1 MQAQHELRRTSSRLG
16 RGPSPREYAAVPQG
30 RDGEE
35 QKQQGDGPSSDL
47 EGFAN
52 IFGRHKILSS
62 LLLSLPVGFVAHY
75 LEWQPQY
82 VFLFNFVSI
91 VPLAWLIGKA
101 TEDVAARVGETAGG
115 LLNAT
120 FGNVVEMLLCVA
132 GIRNN
137 EIVVVQCTLLG
148 SILSNLLLVM
158 GCAFLAGGL
167 FFPVQRYN
175 QAGAATQCS
184 LMAMSVFAI
193 GLPTIYTNIL
203 HQETEWEHMVNV
215 SRWASVFLLG
225 VYFAYLL
232 FQLKTHADLFQDEGA
247 EEEEEEGPD
256 LSAPSAAVLLAVA
269 TVVTSFATDFLID
282 AIVGTVDTWKVSK
295 EFIGIILLP
304 IIGNAAEHYTAITVA
319 MRNKMDLSLGV
330 AAGSSC
336 QMALLVT
343 PFTVIVGW
351 IVGTEMTLNF
361 HAFQLAVLMFAVF
374 LVTTILNNGM
384 SNWLEGLILLAT
396 YSVVSLIYFCEGP
409 GKDSSLATLD

>member
-1 MQAQHELRRTSSRLG
+1 MQAQHELRRTNSRLG
-16 RGPSPREYAAVPQG
+16 SGSKSPRALRTSSKSPRGDEEGPPGSDCQG
-30 RDGEE
+30 LV
-35 QKQQGDGPSSDL
+35 K
-47 EGFAN
+47 
-52 IFGRHKILSS
+52 IFMDHKILTSM
-62 LLLSLPVGFVAHY
+62 FVALPIGFFAHFT
-75 LEWQPQY
+75 EMDPQY
-82 VFLFNFVSI
+82 VFTFNFI
-91 VPLAWLIGKA
+91 AIIPLAWLIGKA
-101 TEDVAARVGETAGG
+101 TEDVAASVGETAGG

-120 FGNVVEMLLCVA
+120 FGNVVEMLLCVS

-137 EIVVVQCTLLG
+137 QIIVVQCTLLG

-158 GCAFLAGGL
+158 GCAFLAGGM
-167 FFPVQRYN
+167 FYPIQRYN

-203 HQETEWEHMVNV
+203 HQEAEWEHMIAV

-225 VYFAYLL
+225 VYAAYLL
-232 FQLKTHADLFQDEGA
+232 FQLKTHASLFQDDSGGEG
-247 EEEEEEGPD
+247 EDEDPPD
-256 LSAPSAAVLLAVA
+256 LSAPSAAVLLGIT
-269 TVVTSFATDFLID
+269 TVVTSFCTDYLID
-282 AIVGTVDTWKVSK
+282 AIEETVDKWKVSK

-343 PFTVIVGW
+343 PFTVLVGW
-351 IVGTEMTLNF
+351 AYGTEMTLNF
-361 HAFQLAVLMFAVF
+361 HAFQLAVLLFAVF

-384 SNWLEGLILLAT
+384 SNWLEGLILLVT
-396 YSVVSLIYFCEGP
+396 YFVVSLIYFCEGA
-409 GKDSSLATLD
+409 GKESSLATLA

>member
-1 MQAQHELRRTSSRLG
+1 MASLMQAQHELRRTSSRLG
-16 RGPSPREYAAVPQG
+16 RGLSPREYAAVSQKSDDQRAQG
-30 RDGEE
+30 
-35 QKQQGDGPSSDL
+35 PANDL
-47 EGFAN
+47 EGFGN
-52 IFGRHKILSS
+52 IFCQHKILTS
-62 LLLSLPVGFVAHY
+62 LLLALPAGFAAHY
-75 LEWQPQY
+75 LEWDPQY
-82 VFLFNFVSI
+82 VFCFNFFAI

-101 TEDVAARVGETAGG
+101 TEDVAAKVGETAGG

-120 FGNVVEMLLCVA
+120 FGNVVEMLLCIA

-137 EIVVVQCTLLG
+137 EISVVQCTLLG

-167 FFPVQRYN
+167 FYPVQRYN

-184 LMAMSVFAI
+184 LMSMSVFAI

-203 HQETEWEHMVNV
+203 HQDSEWEHMVKV
-215 SRWASVFLLG
+215 SRWASIFLLG
-225 VYFAYLL
+225 VYFAYLF
-232 FQLKTHADLFQDEGA
+232 FQLKTHADLFQDEEGEGD
-247 EEEEEEGPD
+247 EEEPPD
-256 LSAPSAAVLLAVA
+256 LSAPTAAILLACA
-269 TVVTSFATDFLID
+269 TVVTSFATDYLID
-282 AIVGTVDTWKVSK
+282 AIKGTVDTWNVSK

-343 PFTVIVGW
+343 PFTVLVGW
-351 IVGTEMTLNF
+351 GFGTEMTLNF

-374 LVTTILNNGM
+374 LVSNILNNGM
-384 SNWLEGLILLAT
+384 SNWLEGLILLVT
-396 YSVVSLIYFCEGP
+396 YFVVSMIYFCEGP
-409 GKDSSLATLD
+409 GKDSSLANID